1 MAMYLKNDDLE
12 FLKKVHKDL
21 DDVSEY
27 VEDAERLFNLIQTL
41 QEQRYR
47 DRQKTA
53 NAVRKKRSKNP
64 EYGRS
69 KPEIERMR
77 KKMID
82 FIIGTGGEKK

>member
-1 MAMYLKNDDLE
+1 MPMYIKNDDLE
-12 FLKKVHKDL
+12 FLKQVHKDL
-21 DDVSEY
+21 DDIAEY
-27 VEDAERLFNLIQTL
+27 VEDAERLFNLIQIL

-53 NAVRKKRSKNP
+53 KAVREKRAKNP

-77 KKMID
+77 KQPIE
-82 FIIGTGGEKK
+82 FVTGTGGNK

>member
-1 MAMYLKNDDLE
+1 MPMYIKNSDLE

-21 DDVSEY
+21 DDTEY
-27 VEDAERLFNLIQTL
+27 VEDAKRLFNLIQIL

-47 DRQKTA
+47 DRQRTA
-53 NAVRKKRSKNP
+53 KAVRDKRVKNP

-82 FIIGTGGEKK
+82 FSTGTGGNK

>member
-1 MAMYLKNDDLE
+1 MAMYIKNDDLE
-12 FLKKVHKDL
+12 FLNKVYKDL
-21 DDVSEY
+21 KEVVDYVDDANKLL
-27 VEDAERLFNLIQTL
+27 DLIKRL

-53 NAVRKKRSKNP
+53 NAVREKRAKNP

-77 KKMID
+77 KQLIEFVVGK
-82 FIIGTGGEKK
+82 GGSK